1 MKGTVKK
8 NSTTTLEKPSF
19 EEWYNGLSRPA
30 KKAFKVGVLYAMKLQ
45 KENAN
50 LKAILNG

>member
-30 KKAFKVGVLYAMKLQ
+30 KKAFRVGVLYAMKLQ
-45 KENAN
+45 KDQQTLNAIMN
-50 LKAILNG
+50 N